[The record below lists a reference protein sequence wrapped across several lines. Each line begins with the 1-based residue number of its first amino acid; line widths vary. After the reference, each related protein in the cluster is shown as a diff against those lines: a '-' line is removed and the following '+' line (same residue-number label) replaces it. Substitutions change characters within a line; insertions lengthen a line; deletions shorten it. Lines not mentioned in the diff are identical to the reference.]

1 MSTTLEVNI
10 AQIGPSTSRAT
21 ARSHTVLVDRP
32 AAKGGEDKG
41 PVGGEYFLVG
51 LGGCFTSHLL
61 AAIRTRDAKVTDVH
75 VTLSGTMDGSPEK
88 FTAINIDVSA
98 TVDEPDLLQKLV
110 TISERSCQ
118 VTNTL
123 RDAVP
128 LHFAVH
134 QLSATSV

>member
-1 MSTTLEVNI
+1 MSTTLEVKI

-32 AAKGGEDKG
+32 QARGGEDRG
-41 PVGGEYFLVG
+41 PVGGEYMLIG

-61 AAIRTRDAKVTDVH
+61 AAIRMREAKVADVH

-98 TVDEPDLLQKLV
+98 TSDEPELLQKLV
-110 TISERSCQ
+110 TIAERSCQ

-123 RDAVP
+123 RDVVT
-128 LHFAVH
+128 LRFAVH
-134 QLSATSV
+134 QLSASAA